1 MKRPLSD
8 PNVFL
13 ILATLLIVA
22 ISYTTATAYGNGSN
36 CTKRVTVVVCDIPQA
51 GIDENNA
58 PPAGLRAGTLKATLR
73 AGVAVGKSVARTARV
88 VVESLSI
95 AAHHGAA
102 ALILDTRGVF

>member
-1 MKRPLSD
+1 MTRPLSD
-8 PNVFL
+8 KNVFL
-13 ILATLLIVA
+13 ILAMLLIVA
-22 ISYTTATAYGNGSN
+22 ISYNFAMAYENGSN
-36 CTKRVTVVVCDIPQA
+36 YTKRVTVVVCDVPQA
-51 GIDENNA
+51 GIDENNT
-58 PPAGLRAGTLKATLR
+58 PPAGLRAGAFKATLR